1 MVNYTVIF
9 WNRLSYNQKRTLYRL
24 VNDVAINP
32 SERFLNQWWFSLSLY
47 KRQSIIEDLASIK
60 ELLNDK

>member
-1 MVNYTVIF
+1 MVSYTFPF
-9 WNRLSYNQKRTLYRL
+9 WNRLNYNQKRTLYRL

-47 KRQSIIEDLASIK
+47 KREAIIEDLASFK